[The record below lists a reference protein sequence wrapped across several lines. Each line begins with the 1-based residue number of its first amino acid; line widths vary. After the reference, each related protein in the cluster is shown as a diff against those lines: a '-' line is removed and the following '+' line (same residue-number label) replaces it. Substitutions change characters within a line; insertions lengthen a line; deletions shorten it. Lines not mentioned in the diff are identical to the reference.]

1 MLKKIL
7 LEKTI
12 YTLFIIIFVVT
23 IFTIDNNKVVRTNL
37 EIETVSY
44 ENNNYIYLLNDNNL
58 LVKSKVSI
66 NSKKTEEKVKEII
79 SLLTIGNN
87 NIPNGLYNY
96 LPKGIKLKELSI
108 NNNTLNI
115 NFNKIFNN
123 IPKDNLDKVIT
134 GLVYSILEI
143 DEIKNINILVED
155 NYLKGYEKSLNK
167 SIGINNEYLFHNRKD
182 TEKVVV
188 YYTELINDDIYYIPV
203 TKYIDNN
210 NSKMKVIIEELKNN
224 SLDTISYIDDKL
236 ELIDYHEEANVL
248 FLNFNEYLLDDNK
261 KVENTNL
268 NVIAYSVFDN
278 YDVNMV
284 MFEINNKKLT
294 NIKRK

>member
-1 MLKKIL
+1 MLKKRL

-12 YTLFIIIFVVT
+12 YTLFIFTIVVT
-23 IFTIDNNKVVRTNL
+23 ILTIDNKNIIRTNL

-58 LVKSKVSI
+58 LVKSPVSI
-66 NSKKTEEKVKEII
+66 KSKKIEEKVKEII
-79 SLLTIGNN
+79 SLLTKGNN

-96 LPKGIKLKELSI
+96 LPKEIKIKELSI
-108 NNNTLNI
+108 NDDTLNL
-115 NFNKIFNN
+115 NFNKTFNN
-123 IPKDNLDKVIT
+123 ISNDDIDIVVT
-134 GLVYSILEI
+134 GLVYSILVI
-143 DEIKNINILVED
+143 DQIKNINILVED
-155 NYLKGYEKSLNK
+155 NYLKGYEKPLDK

-182 TEKVVV
+182 IEKVVV
-188 YYTELINDDIYYIPV
+188 YYTELINENTYYIPV

-210 NSKMKVIIEELKNN
+210 DSKMKVIIEELKNN
-224 SLDTISYIDDKL
+224 SLDTISYIDKRL
-236 ELIDYHEEANVL
+236 ELIDYREEANVL
-248 FLNFNEYLLDDNK
+248 FLNFNDYLLDDNK
-261 KVENTNL
+261 EVENTNL

-294 NIKRK
+294 NIKR

>member
-1 MLKKIL
+1 MLKKRL

-23 IFTIDNNKVVRTNL
+23 ILTIDNKNIIRTNL

-58 LVKSKVSI
+58 LVKSPVSI
-66 NSKKTEEKVKEII
+66 KSKKIEEKVKEII
-79 SLLTIGNN
+79 SLLTKGNN

-96 LPKGIKLKELSI
+96 LPKEIKIKELSI
-108 NNNTLNI
+108 NNDTLNL
-115 NFNKIFNN
+115 NFNKTFNN
-123 IPKDNLDKVIT
+123 ISNDDIDIVVT

-143 DEIKNINILVED
+143 DQIKNINILVED
-155 NYLKGYEKSLNK
+155 NYLKGYEKPLDK

-182 TEKVVV
+182 IEKVVV
-188 YYTELINDDIYYIPV
+188 YYTELINENTYYIPV

-210 NSKMKVIIEELKNN
+210 DSKMKVIIEELKNN
-224 SLDTISYIDDKL
+224 SLDTISYIDKRL
-236 ELIDYHEEANVL
+236 ELIDYREEANVL
-248 FLNFNEYLLDDNK
+248 FLNFNDYLLDDNK
-261 KVENTNL
+261 EVENTNL

-294 NIKRK
+294 NIKR

>member
-123 IPKDNLDKVIT
+123 ISKDNLDKVIT

-188 YYTELINDDIYYIPV
+188 YYTEIINDNTYYIPV

-210 NSKMKVIIEELKNN
+210 DSKIKVIIEELKNN

-294 NIKRK
+294 NIKR

>member
-1 MLKKIL
+1 MLKKRL

-12 YTLFIIIFVVT
+12 YTLFIFTIVVT
-23 IFTIDNNKVVRTNL
+23 ILTIDNKNIIRTNL

-58 LVKSKVSI
+58 LVKSPVSI
-66 NSKKTEEKVKEII
+66 KSKKIEEKVKEII
-79 SLLTIGNN
+79 SLLTKGNN

-96 LPKGIKLKELSI
+96 LPKEIKIKELSI
-108 NNNTLNI
+108 NDDTLNL
-115 NFNKIFNN
+115 NFNKTFNN
-123 IPKDNLDKVIT
+123 ISNDDIDIVVT

-143 DEIKNINILVED
+143 DQIKNINILVED
-155 NYLKGYEKSLNK
+155 NYLKGYEKPLDK

-182 TEKVVV
+182 IEKVVV
-188 YYTELINDDIYYIPV
+188 YYTELINENTYYIPV

-210 NSKMKVIIEELKNN
+210 DSKMKVIIEELKNN
-224 SLDTISYIDDKL
+224 SLDTISYIDKRL
-236 ELIDYHEEANVL
+236 ELIDYREEANVL
-248 FLNFNEYLLDDNK
+248 FLNFNDYLLDDNK
-261 KVENTNL
+261 EVENTNL

-294 NIKRK
+294 NIKR

>member
-188 YYTELINDDIYYIPV
+188 YYTEIINDNTYYIPV

-210 NSKMKVIIEELKNN
+210 DSKIKVIIEELKNN

-294 NIKRK
+294 NIKR